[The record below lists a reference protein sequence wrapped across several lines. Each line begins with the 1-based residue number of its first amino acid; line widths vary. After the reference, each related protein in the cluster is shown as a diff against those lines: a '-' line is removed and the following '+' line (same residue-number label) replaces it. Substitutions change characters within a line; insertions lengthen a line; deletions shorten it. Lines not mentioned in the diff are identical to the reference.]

1 MPEYGVQKF
10 LYVIGALVA
19 LLIVVGLLLPR
30 HSRVEVS
37 TLVDAPPATVFALV
51 NDFRRVDLWSPR
63 TANDPNARVLFSGP
77 NRGVGATVTWDG
89 VIAGSGTQTI
99 VESRPHEHVATTI
112 NPGEPG
118 EARTWFDIEPG
129 EGNTRVTWG
138 FAHDHGLNLVGRYFA
153 LLLAGV
159 VKREFETG
167 IAALKDLA
175 ESLPRTDFGDLDVEH
190 VIVEPQQIAYLPT
203 TSLPEPAAISEA
215 MGKAYFEILS
225 FIDARGLVEAGA
237 PMSIVRGFAGSQLR
251 FDAAIPVGGVTAET
265 ARDGATVKLGQT
277 YSGPAIRVRHVGS
290 YRQLGSTHRK
300 IAAYL
305 AALGLERN
313 GDAWETYISDP
324 TRVPEA
330 ELLTDIYYPVREN

>member
-10 LYVIGALVA
+10 LYAIGTFFA

-37 TLVDAPPATVFALV
+37 ALIDAPPATVFALV
-51 NDFRRVDLWSPR
+51 NDFRRVDLWSPVAA
-63 TANDPNARVLFSGP
+63 TDPNARVVFSGP
-77 NRGVGATVTWDG
+77 DRGVGATVTWDG
-89 VIAGSGTQTI
+89 TIVGNGTQTI
-99 VESRPHEHVATTI
+99 VESRPHEYLATTI

-118 EARTWFDIEPG
+118 EARTWFDIGREDG
-129 EGNTRVTWG
+129 KTRVAWG

-167 IAALKDLA
+167 IAALKELA
-175 ESLPRTDFGDLDVEH
+175 ESLPRADFGDLEVEHLDVEAL
-190 VIVEPQQIAYLPT
+190 QIAYLPA
-203 TSLPEPAAISEA
+203 TSLPEPAAISDA
-215 MGKAYFEILS
+215 MGEAYFEILS
-225 FIDARGLVEAGA
+225 FIDTHGLADAGA
-237 PMSIVRGFAGSQLR
+237 PMSIMRGFAGSQLR
-251 FDAAIPVGGVTAET
+251 FDAAIPVAGVTDET
-265 ARDGATVKLGQT
+265 PRDSAAVKLGYT

-300 IAAYL
+300 IGAYL

-330 ELLTDIYYPVREN
+330 QLLTDIYYPVREN